1 MHAIASSSESRLRRA
16 TPPWPCLR
24 GASTRDVSTRSGPR
38 CRSGSQG
45 EGMQADR
52 WHRGSADALT
62 PQRPAGVLPL
72 VPSGALTSLT
82 IGNASCKRAA
92 ATTVKHANFRTFRNW
107 ASCGHSYYQV

>member
-1 MHAIASSSESRLRRA
+1 MHAIASSSEPRLRRA

-24 GASTRDVSTRSGPR
+24 GASTRDVSTRGGPR

-45 EGMQADR
+45 EGMQAGR

-72 VPSGALTSLT
+72 VPSGALT
-82 IGNASCKRAA
+82 R
-92 ATTVKHANFRTFRNW
+92 V
-107 ASCGHSYYQV
+107 V